1 MWKFIVLFLI
11 VVVIGLGIYNILSF
25 IRKLKY
31 NPSTWIDLG
40 FGILIWC
47 AGIAGLVYIFI
58 QQL

>member
-11 VVVIGLGIYNILSF
+11 VVVIGLGIYNIWSF

-31 NPSTWIDLG
+31 NPSKWIDLL
-40 FGILIWC
+40 FGILMWC
-47 AGIAGLVYIFI
+47 AGIAALVYIFI